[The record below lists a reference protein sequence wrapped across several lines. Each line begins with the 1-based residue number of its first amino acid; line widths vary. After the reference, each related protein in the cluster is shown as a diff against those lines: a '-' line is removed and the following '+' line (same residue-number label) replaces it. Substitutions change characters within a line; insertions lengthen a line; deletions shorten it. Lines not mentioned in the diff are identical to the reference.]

1 MSAGSFNYLHTR
13 YEFDE
18 IIESL
23 ESFIDD
29 KNTNPKSVSAAI
41 KVIKNIK
48 KSRSQMRAYDLMVSG
63 DTSEKQFQKEVWDI
77 ESMID
82 SEF

>member
-1 MSAGSFNYLHTR
+1 MSGGSFNYLHAR

-29 KNTNPKSVSAAI
+29 KNTNSRSVSAAI

-48 KSRSQMRAYDLMVSG
+48 KSRSQIRAYDLMVSG

-77 ESMID
+77 ESLID

>member
-1 MSAGSFNYLHTR
+1 MSGGSFAYIHTR
-13 YEFDE
+13 HEFDE

-29 KNTNPKSVSAAI
+29 RKTNAKSVSAAI

-48 KSRSQMRAYDLMVSG
+48 KSRAQMRTYDNMVSG
-63 DTSEKQFQKEVWDI
+63 DTSEREFQKEVWDI
-77 ESMID
+77 ESLID

>member
-1 MSAGSFNYLHTR
+1 MSGGSFNYLHTR

-63 DTSEKQFQKEVWDI
+63 DTGEKQFQKEVWDI